1 MSKRDWCN
9 IPVSVPW
16 RSTGNFRDLQI
27 WLLDNINSLD
37 WNIDGVDY
45 NDLDN
50 RIVYFAYERDAVLF
64 ALRWT

>member
-1 MSKRDWCN
+1 MSKHDWCN

-16 RSTGNFRDLQI
+16 RSSGHFQDLRI
-27 WLLDNINSLD
+27 WLIDNINSLD
-37 WNIDGVDY
+37 YNLDGVDY
-45 NDLDN
+45 NDLSN

>member
-37 WNIDGVDY
+37 YNLDGVDY

-50 RIVYFAYERDAVLF
+50 RIVYFARERDAVLF